1 MAQKL
6 SFNESPGPAMANPQ
20 WDDVKD
26 LIIDLYK
33 YQKKPLRE
41 VREVMSSRYGFVRK

>member
-1 MAQKL
+1 MAQKF

-26 LIIDLYK
+26 SVIDLYK
-33 YQKKPLRE
+33 NQKQPLRAVKE
-41 VREVMSSRYGFVRK
+41 VISRRYGFVRK